1 MNRRGFI
8 ETTGAMVIACGSLT
22 IAGCLGEEESDGLII
37 TEGTATTEH
46 EEREV
51 ILSGTVKN
59 EAHEERFGTVVGEVT
74 IRETDEVFTESKDV
88 TLEGHESTRFELR
101 IIVESPT
108 DRLNYSYRISVAN

>member
-8 ETTGAMVIACGSLT
+8 KTRGAMLIACGSLT
-22 IAGCLGEEESDGLII
+22 IAGCLEEEESDGLII

-46 EEREV
+46 EEREA

-59 EAHEERFGTVVGEVT
+59 EASEERFGTVVGEVT

-88 TLEGHESTRFELR
+88 TLEGRESTRFKLR
-101 IIVESPT
+101 IIVESPA
-108 DRLNYSYRISVAN
+108 DRLNYSYRIAVAD